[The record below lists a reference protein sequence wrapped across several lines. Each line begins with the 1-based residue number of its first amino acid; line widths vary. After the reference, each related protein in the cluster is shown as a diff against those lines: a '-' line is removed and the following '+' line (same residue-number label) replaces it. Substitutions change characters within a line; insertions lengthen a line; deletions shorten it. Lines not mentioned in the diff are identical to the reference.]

1 MEAQFNTEPVILLL
15 IWRLI
20 SFIFGAI
27 RDHLYRKNVTCKKK
41 TNDVSAICASP
52 SRQV

>member
-1 MEAQFNTEPVILLL
+1 MEAQFSIEPVILLL

-27 RDHLYRKNVTCKKK
+27 RGHLYRRNVTCKKK
-41 TNDVSAICASP
+41 TDDVSAIGASQ